1 MPFTR
6 EFIRKAAKESGVEI
20 PKELEDALVQE
31 HLDARNA
38 YAEAQVTA
46 YKGEHPEQQAQNVE
60 DTQEY
65 KDLKK
70 SFDDYK
76 TEIAAKETRAAKL
89 NAGRAILKDAG
100 VPENRIDTLMRAYD
114 VDGIEL
120 DEHGA
125 ATDIEARVAK
135 AKTDFASF
143 IPTTTETG
151 VKTATPP
158 STSQGAKDPGQM
170 TMAEYIKYR
179 KGE

>member
-1 MPFTR
+1 MALT
-6 EFIRKAAKESGVEI
+6 RKALKAMGLTDEQVESIVEMHTETVDALKEQRDQY
-20 PKELEDALVQE
+20 KTELEDAKV
-31 HLDARNA
+31 NS
-38 YAEAQVTA
+38 
-46 YKGEHPEQQAQNVE
+46 NS
-60 DTQEY
+60 EY
-65 KDLKK
+65 KEKYNAEHEAFEQYK
-70 SFDDYK
+70 S
-76 TEIAAKETRAAKL
+76 EIAAKETRAAKL

-100 VPENRIDTLMRAYD
+100 VPENRIETLMRAYD
-114 VDGIEL
+114 VDAIEL

-125 ATDIEARVAK
+125 ATDVEARVAK